1 MNEIKRFKS
10 NSCLILTI
18 GNKTRLFQKG
28 SCEYDELYN
37 KTDEELLEYEFLK
50 DFILFENKEANEFGL
65 KFYNGSFC
73 LYSSEESFV
82 FPQKMNN
89 LMKYTYLYDFDTF
102 KKFYN
107 FIKNVKF
114 KKDFDFMTS
123 HIESL

>member
-1 MNEIKRFKS
+1 MNDEIKRFKS

-28 SCEYDELYN
+28 SREYDELYN

-50 DFILFENKEANEFGL
+50 DFILFESKDNEFGL

-89 LMKYTYLYDFDTF
+89 LMKYTYLYDLIHLRS
-102 KKFYN
+102 
-107 FIKNVKF
+107 FIA
-114 KKDFDFMTS
+114 S
-123 HIESL
+123 